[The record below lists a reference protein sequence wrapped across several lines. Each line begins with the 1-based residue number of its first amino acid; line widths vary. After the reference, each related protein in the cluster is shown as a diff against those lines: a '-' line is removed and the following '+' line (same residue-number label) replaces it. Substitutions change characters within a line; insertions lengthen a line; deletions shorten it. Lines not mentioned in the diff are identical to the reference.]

1 MKELLIVILVCAV
14 IAAILWANKKL
25 RENIR
30 NIFKIEELRKRITY
44 TILIIFIYRFG
55 SYVVLPGIDPNQLAE
70 LQNQSSSG
78 LLGLLNMFSGGAFAN
93 ASVFALG
100 IMPYIT
106 ASIIVQLLGMA
117 IPYFQ
122 RLQKEGESGRRKI
135 NQITRYLTVI
145 IVGVQA
151 PGYIANLRAQLPS
164 EAIYP
169 FVAGGSPTLFFW
181 ISSVIILI
189 AGTLFVMWLGERITD
204 KGLGNGISLIIMIGI
219 IARLPFALFAEVASR
234 FSQGHGG
241 PIFFLIEIVVLVLVI
256 IMTIMLVQGTRN
268 IPVQYA
274 KRVVGN
280 KQYGG
285 VRQYIPLKVNA
296 AGVMPIIFA
305 QAIMFVPITIA
316 GFTQSESM
324 SGFMAAFTNM
334 NGFWYNFVF
343 FILIIVFTY
352 FYTAVTI
359 NPAQMAEDIKK
370 NGGFIPGVKPGKK
383 TQEFFDEIISRIT
396 LPGSL
401 FLGIVAIMPAI
412 VSILGVNQQF
422 SQFYGGTSL
431 LILVGVV
438 LDTLQQIESH
448 LLMRHYD
455 GLTKAGRIKG
465 RSGRM

>member
-44 TILIIFIYRFG
+44 TILIVLIYRFG

-135 NQITRYLTVI
+135 NQITRYLTVV

-181 ISSVIILI
+181 ISSIVILI

-234 FSQGHGG
+234 FTQGHGG

-256 IMTIMLVQGTRN
+256 IMTIMLVQGTRK

-343 FILIIVFTY
+343 FVLIIAFTY

-396 LPGSL
+396 LPGSI

-422 SQFYGGTSL
+422 AQFYGGTSL